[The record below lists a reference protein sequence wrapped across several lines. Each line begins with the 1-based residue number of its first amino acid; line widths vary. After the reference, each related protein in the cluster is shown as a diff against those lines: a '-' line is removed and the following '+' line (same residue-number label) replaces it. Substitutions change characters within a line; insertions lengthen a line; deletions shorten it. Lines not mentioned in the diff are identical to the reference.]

1 MSVQHGS
8 RMKRRICDI
17 ASERSRRRRGRPP
30 AVRRGRTGADP
41 GGRGGAAAR
50 RLGLRGGSPRGL
62 DADRPHGRAGGGAG
76 GRRPRRDRATRRPGG
91 GGRRAPSTR
100 SSASR
105 RSARRR
111 RRRCAGR
118 WLGISGCRPARCG
131 SRRRRSGSAGWRGTW
146 RREVRPS
153 DPTPARRLRLGA
165 AAGGASERPGEASS
179 AHQARN
185 RPRPR
190 RRAARPAARR
200 PLREPDGRARPA
212 DVRGARHAGRRRAV
226 AFLEPR
232 TSNGSATKRHR
243 PHDAPHG
250 HRARGRRRSGRPIA
264 TPSSRFGNERNESA
278 RPLRPAPRG
287 GRDAVSAPRG
297 GRDAVSAPWRGR
309 GGRSSAGTRSGR
321 ARRSRACPAS
331 RAVRRSGS
339 RPSPDRRSATC
350 RSAR

>member
-8 RMKRRICDI
+8 RMKCRICDI

-41 GGRGGAAAR
+41 GGRGGGGTPSRPSR
-50 RLGLRGGSPRGL
+50 RISSRSRR
-62 DADRPHGRAGGGAG
+62 RPSAWGRAGELAAAALGATERRDARAAEAGARPRRARAQAGGARDGGAG
-76 GRRPRRDRATRRPGG
+76 AAPADGLGSQDAARLDAGRDVVGADRRAGAGRGGARCGPRTRRPHDVSASAPRL
-91 GGRRAPSTR
+91 GGRRSGR
-100 SSASR
+100 
-105 RSARRR
+105 ARRR
-111 RRRCAGR
+111 RPIR
-118 WLGISGCRPARCG
+118 
-131 SRRRRSGSAGWRGTW
+131 RGTG
-146 RREVRPS
+146 RALAVVR
-153 DPTPARRLRLGA
+153 
-165 AAGGASERPGEASS
+165 
-179 AHQARN
+179 
-185 RPRPR
+185 
-190 RRAARPAARR
+190 
-200 PLREPDGRARPA
+200 RARPLDA
-212 DVRGARHAGRRRAV
+212 LCESLMGTLVRRMCEEPATLGDGEQWLFSNR
-226 AFLEPR
+226 EPR
-232 TSNGSATKRHR
+232 TDRRPCRRHR

-250 HRARGRRRSGRPIA
+250 HRARGRRRSGRPIV

-278 RPLRPAPRG
+278 RPLRP
-287 GRDAVSAPRG
+287 APRG